1 MISHLRGE
9 VLSTDAGTLLLEV
22 GGVGYELHCSSNTL
36 NDITADSK
44 AAQGKAA
51 RDTAAQQN
59 LTSAWVYTHV
69 REDCLQ
75 LFGFSRTLERKLFLS
90 LIKVRGVGPKMALQI
105 LSATRLEQLIEF
117 IEQSDVKAL
126 TALPKVGKK
135 TAEQI
140 ILSLKGEL
148 VVQQDSSFAA
158 RGQIVSAL
166 LNLGFKSTEVE
177 QAVSQ
182 LKPTQNIQKGVREA
196 LLTLS

>member
-1 MISHLRGE
+1 MIAHLRGQ
-9 VLSTDAGTLLLEV
+9 VLQSEAGALLLEV

-36 NDITADSK
+36 NDVAADSQASK
-44 AAQGKAA
+44 S
-51 RDTAAQQN
+51 N
-59 LTSAWVYTHV
+59 STSLWVYTHV

-90 LIKVRGVGPKMALQI
+90 LIKVKGIGPKMALQI
-105 LSATRLEQLIEF
+105 LSATRIEQLIEL

-135 TAEQI
+135 TAEQM

-148 VVQQDSSFAA
+148 VVHQEPSFAA

-166 LNLGFKSTEVE
+166 LNLGFRSTEVE

-182 LKPTQNIQKGVREA
+182 IKPTQDVHAGVREA
-196 LLTLS
+196 LLSLS